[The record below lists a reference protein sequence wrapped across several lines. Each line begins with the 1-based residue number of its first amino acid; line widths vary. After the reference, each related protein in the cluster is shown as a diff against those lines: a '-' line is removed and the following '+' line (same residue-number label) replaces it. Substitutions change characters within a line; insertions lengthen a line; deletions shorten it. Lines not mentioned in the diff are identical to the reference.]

1 MKKLFI
7 LIFILFSGV
16 IYAQNTHITIVHI
29 NDTHSHLDAFGPK
42 DQSHDGTI
50 GGIGKAAT
58 IIKSIR
64 LSESNVLFLHA
75 GDFSVGDFF
84 YNKYFGVPELQMLAE
99 LGCTALT
106 VGNHEFDLGPFNLLA
121 VLQQGF
127 QTDTFPLLSANLD
140 MTGLP
145 QLETFVHPYIM
156 KNISGVKV
164 GIFGMTIP
172 NPLNNPSPIIVEN
185 NFPEIAN
192 ATVTALQSAGANVVI
207 MLSHLGYSND
217 SALAVNIPGINFIVG
232 GHDHYVFTQPKVLY
246 NPGGFNTYIVQAGAD
261 YEFVG
266 KLKFTYNNGTI
277 TFNSYNLIPADIHV
291 PPDPG
296 IQMNVDYLKDGIIL
310 QYGDVYFTKVGTA
323 QRDITMIPNAHN
335 KHYMDTPMGNLVTDS
350 YRYKTHTDIAIT
362 ANGMMAQQIY
372 KGFINASDV
381 FHVVPYGFDTATG
394 LGFNLLKMK
403 IKGSELIK
411 GLEFSLSMP
420 GIYGDYFV
428 QISGF
433 KFKYNSH
440 NPIGSRV
447 IISSIKIDG
456 KHINLNKNYSL
467 TLNEAVYSILSQAG
481 VVVSNPEPAGIPE
494 YTALKNYIAKLKT
507 VNYESEGRIFEKIPG
522 HHHENDED
530 EIADYVDDTDPDE
543 ESNTPLEITSYKLYD
558 NYPNPFNP
566 STTIRYDIKADGFVS
581 LKIYNVAGQE
591 VLNISPGYIKAGSYS
606 YIWNAGNYASGVY
619 FYRLSSGSFTE
630 TKRMIL
636 VK

>member
-42 DQSHDGTI
+42 DQLHDGTI

-64 LSESNVLFLHA
+64 LSEPNVLFLHA

-84 YNKYFGVPELQMLAE
+84 YNKYFGVPELQMLAV
-99 LGCTALT
+99 LGCNALT
-106 VGNHEFDLGPFNLLA
+106 VGNHEFDLGPFNLLT

-145 QLETFVHPYIM
+145 QLETFVHPYII
-156 KNISGVKV
+156 KNISGVKI

-172 NPLNNPSPIIVEN
+172 NPLNNPSPVIVEN

-192 ATVTALQSAGANVVI
+192 ATVSALQSAGANVVI

-266 KLKFTYNNGTI
+266 KLKFTFNNGTI

-310 QYGDVYFTKVGTA
+310 QYGDAYYTKVGTA
-323 QRDITMIPNAHN
+323 KRDILMIPNAHN
-335 KHYMDTPMGNLVTDS
+335 KHYKDTPMGNLVTDS
-350 YRYKTHTDIAIT
+350 YRNKTHTDISVT
-362 ANGMMAQQIY
+362 ANGLMAQIIY

-381 FHVVPYGFDTATG
+381 FHVVPYGFDTTTG
-394 LGFNLLKMK
+394 YGLHLVKMK
-403 IKGSELIK
+403 LTGAEFIK
-411 GLEFSLSMP
+411 GLEYSLSKSDIMN
-420 GIYGDYFV
+420 DYFV
-428 QISGF
+428 QVSGL
-433 KFKYNSH
+433 KFQYDPAKPSGH
-440 NPIGSRV
+440 KV
-447 IISSIKIDG
+447 IMKSVKIDH
-456 KHINLNKNYSL
+456 KKIKLNKPYTL
-467 TLNEAVYSILSQAG
+467 TVNELLYSILMQAG
-481 VVVSNPEPAGIPE
+481 IVVTNTVVTPIPE
-494 YTALKNYIAKLKT
+494 YIALRDYIAKIKN
-507 VNYESEGRIFEKIPG
+507 VDYESEGRISQKQTG
-522 HHHENDED
+522 HHGHDED
-530 EIADYVDDTDPDE
+530 EDADYVYDLETDDSTE
-543 ESNTPLEITSYKLYD
+543 TPVVITSYKLYD

-591 VLNISPGYIKAGSYS
+591 VLNINPGYQKAGSYT
-606 YIWNAGNYASGVY
+606 YTWNASNFASGVY
-619 FYRLSSGSFTE
+619 FYRLATSGYTE